1 VVASGPAG
9 PRRRLGA
16 ELRRLRNGAGLHL
29 DQVAVRLH
37 CSTSKISRLETGK
50 GIPKPADVR
59 ELIKIYG
66 VAADTERDM
75 LMRLVRESR
84 TEGWWESYTDGVA
97 PEKFVLD
104 VQARYTALETEASA
118 VRSFDPAALHGLLQT
133 SGYTRALMAALLP
146 NHSSD
151 QIEQLVELRGRRQEA
166 LTRSE
171 RPLELSVV
179 LDEAVLNRRVGD
191 AAVMREQLRAIL
203 DLLALPTVQVR
214 VLPFAAG
221 VHQVHSGGF
230 NILEFAAD
238 EMPDVVYRENG
249 GDGEYLESV
258 SEVDVYKGAFAD
270 VSDRALDPEASRT
283 LISRYVED
291 PRPPGR
297 LGSPP

>member
-1 VVASGPAG
+1 
-9 PRRRLGA
+9 
-16 ELRRLRNGAGLHL
+16 
-29 DQVAVRLH
+29 
-37 CSTSKISRLETGK
+37 LETGK

-59 ELIKIYG
+59 ELMRIYG
-66 VAADTERDM
+66 VIGDIERDM

-84 TEGWWESYTDGVA
+84 AEGWWEPYTEGV
-97 PEKFVLD
+97 PPDRFVLD

-133 SGYTRALMAALLP
+133 SDYTRALMRALLP
-146 NHSSD
+146 NHSAD

-171 RPLELSVV
+171 HPLELSVV

-203 DLLALPTVQVR
+203 EVIGIPHVHVQ

-238 EMPDVVYRENG
+238 EVPDVVYRENG
-249 GDGEYLESV
+249 GEGEYLESA
-258 SEVDVYKGAFAD
+258 SDVDVYKVAFAD
-270 VSDRALDPEASRT
+270 VVDRALDPDASRA
-283 LISRYVED
+283 LIGRYLED

-297 LGSPP
+297 PGSPRDHVQDQQLLHPR